1 MAIVNRI
8 AAFHDEMTGW
18 RRHLHAHP
26 ELGFEEHATAAFVA
40 DKLHEF
46 GVDEVHRGLAD
57 TGVVGVIRAG
67 SGHGA
72 IGLRADMDALPIHEE
87 TGLPWASVRPGLM
100 HACGHDGHTAM
111 LLGAARYLAE
121 TRNFDGTVYLI
132 FQPAEELGGE
142 NSSGGSRMVA
152 EGLFDRFP
160 AERVFGLHNWPELPV
175 GRFAMGTGP
184 VMAAV
189 DEFKIT
195 LRGKGGHAAMPH
207 QCRDPLLAGCQ
218 IVQALQSIVAREVD
232 PIDNAVVSVTRFH
245 CGEAFNVIAE
255 TAEIG
260 GTVRTFKAETRAR
273 IEQRLAEIAGSIG
286 AALGVA
292 ATVEFERGYPP
303 TVNDPEMSVL
313 GADGAADIVGEA
325 AVDRAPDPVMGAEDF
340 AFMLQ
345 KVPGAYI
352 WMGNGG
358 GPEGRYCHTPI
369 YDFNDE
375 ALPVGASYWARL
387 VERLLPRD
395 VT

>member
-1 MAIVNRI
+1 MPVINRI
-8 AAFHDEMTGW
+8 AGFHDDLTAW

-26 ELGFEEHATAAFVA
+26 ELGFQEHATAAFVA
-40 DKLHEF
+40 AKLREF
-46 GVDEVHRGLAD
+46 GVDEVHTGLAG

-67 SGHGA
+67 GGRRA
-72 IGLRADMDALPIHEE
+72 IGLRADMDALPIQEE
-87 TGLPWASVRPGLM
+87 TGLPWASVHPGLM

-132 FQPAEELGGE
+132 FQPAEEVGGE
-142 NSSGGSRMVA
+142 GSSGGSRMVA

-160 AERVFGLHNWPELPV
+160 AERVFGLHNWPDLPL

-189 DEFKIT
+189 DEFTIT

-207 QCRDPLLAGCQ
+207 QCRDALLAGCQ

-232 PIDNAVVSVTRFH
+232 PIDHAVVSVTRFH

-260 GTVRTFKAETRAR
+260 GTVRTFKPATRAR
-273 IEQRLAEIAGSIG
+273 IEERLAVIGGSIG
-286 AALGVA
+286 AALGVS
-292 ATVEFERGYPP
+292 ATVAFERGYPP
-303 TVNDPEMSVL
+303 TVNHPEMAVL

-325 AVDRAPDPVMGAEDF
+325 AVDREPEPVMGAEDF
-340 AFMLQ
+340 AFMLE

-352 WMGNGG
+352 WMGMGG
-358 GPEGRYCHTPI
+358 SEDGRYCHTPI

-375 ALPVGASYWARL
+375 ALPIGASWWARL
-387 VERLLPRD
+387 AERLLPK
-395 VT
+395 